1 MRRYALRRLAS
12 LVPVLAVVGI
22 VVFSLVHLTP
32 GDPARVMLGQSA
44 SPEQIAQLQ
53 RDLGLDKPLPV
64 QFLAWV
70 GDVLTGDLGTSVYSS
85 SPVLDIIMDRLG
97 PTVSLTLLSMLI
109 ALLIAIPSAVLA
121 VWKRGSLLDPA
132 FMSVSLVGISIPN
145 FWLGIVLILIFPVT
159 LGWLP
164 VSGYAPVSAGL
175 WPWLSH
181 LLLPAVALS
190 AQVAGLIARMLR
202 DGMLEVVHQNY
213 VRTAHA
219 KGLTERLVLT
229 KHVFFNAMIPTT
241 TVIGVCF
248 ASLLG
253 GAVVIETIFAIPG
266 VGGLVVESISRRD
279 YPVLQ
284 GTVLFIAVV
293 YVVVNLLVDL
303 FYAVLDPRIRYD

>member
-12 LVPVLAVVGI
+12 LVPVLAVVGV

-53 RDLGLDKPLPV
+53 SDLGLDKPLPV

-175 WPWLSH
+175 WPWLNH

-190 AQVAGLIARMLR
+190 AQVSGLIARMLR

>member
-44 SPEQIAQLQ
+44 SPERIAQLQ
-53 RDLGLDKPLPV
+53 SDLGLDKPLPL
-64 QFLAWV
+64 QFLTWA
-70 GDVLTGDLGTSVYSS
+70 GDVLTGDLGTSVYSGG
-85 SPVLDIIMDRLG
+85 PVLDIITDRLG

-121 VWKRGSLLDPA
+121 VWKRDSLLDPA

-145 FWLGIVLILIFPVT
+145 FWLGIVLILVFPVT

-164 VSGYAPVSAGL
+164 VSGYAPLSAGL

-181 LLLPAVALS
+181 LLLPAAALS
-190 AQVAGLIARMLR
+190 AQVSGLIARMLR
-202 DGMLEVVHQNY
+202 DGMLEVINQNY

-219 KGLTERLVLT
+219 KGVKERLVLT

-293 YVVVNLLVDL
+293 YVLVNLLVDL
-303 FYAVLDPRIRYD
+303 CYAVLDPRIRYD

>member
-44 SPEQIAQLQ
+44 SPERIAQLQ
-53 RDLGLDKPLPV
+53 SDLGLDKPLPV
-64 QFLAWV
+64 QFLTWA
-70 GDVLTGDLGTSVYSS
+70 GDVLTGDLGTSVYSGG
-85 SPVLDIIMDRLG
+85 PVLDIIMDRLG
-97 PTVSLTLLSMLI
+97 PTASLTLLSMVI

-121 VWKRGSLLDPA
+121 VWKRDSLLDPA

-145 FWLGIVLILIFPVT
+145 FWLGIVLILVFPVT

-164 VSGYAPVSAGL
+164 VSGYAPLSAGL

-181 LLLPAVALS
+181 LLLPAAALS
-190 AQVAGLIARMLR
+190 AQVSGLIARMLR
-202 DGMLEVVHQNY
+202 DGMLEVINQNY

-219 KGLTERLVLT
+219 KGVKERLVLT

-284 GTVLFIAVV
+284 GTVLFIALI
-293 YVVVNLLVDL
+293 YVLVNLLVDL

>member
-190 AQVAGLIARMLR
+190 AQVSGLIARMLR

>member
-12 LVPVLAVVGI
+12 LVPVLAVVGV

-53 RDLGLDKPLPV
+53 SDLGLDKPLPV

-190 AQVAGLIARMLR
+190 AQVSGLIARMLR